1 MKYYTL
7 AEFKKLDLT
16 KYLNN
21 KVTKVQKR
29 FGREFKIEYYE
40 DFATF
45 DTEVST
51 IPAVEV
57 GLLYSWQACIF
68 GIPVHGRYVDEIK
81 ELIKHLYHHCHL
93 GFKQRLVF
101 YVHNLEYDYQFF
113 RALFDWKELFAVSK
127 RAILYAYAYG
137 IEWRCSYKMTNLSLE
152 KFTSQMNVKHQKLSG
167 EEFDYR
173 AIRTPDTD
181 LGKHIDYC
189 MYDVIGLYEAIKK
202 KLKQDGDNIVTVPM
216 TSTGYVR
223 RDCRRAMQKNKN
235 NRKLFENMKLS
246 RNLWKWV
253 KDAFRGGNTHA
264 NRFKAGLVIPDVVSY
279 DMASAYPAV
288 IMYERFA
295 SSPYYQIDPP
305 TSTDQLI
312 SWLSNKDYTYL
323 FDIVLLNIETKVSV
337 PYIPISKCQYIDHSS
352 LVEDNGRIL
361 SCRKIQMRCNEDD
374 LKIILRQYN
383 NPKFEIRVVESVYA
397 ETAMLPKELRQCV
410 SEYFAKKTELKNV
423 EGMDYFYAKAK
434 ALLNSIFGL
443 MCCDPVHYDIDIDE
457 GGEWV
462 SAEPKRD
469 MFDSDEEYVDALV
482 SMQEYKLS
490 KFYESMNSFLPY
502 QWGMQVTSKCRAR
515 LQEAI
520 DIIDSYANYD
530 AEHSKFVYA
539 DTDSCKFEFDQAI
552 MDEIDKIN
560 DRIIGYADA
569 SDVPARAYTKDGE
582 LQTLGVWDY
591 ETKSYGGGVYRKFR
605 TYGAKKYA
613 VEYDKKG
620 KHIFEVTVAG
630 LNKKKAAKYYCNV
643 ENFLLKT
650 TVEDSGRTIAVYDDN
665 IQPHYVNVE
674 GKDYKIYANIAILDT
689 TYTLGVTERYKMIA
703 PNVIE
708 GICYAEVED

>member
-7 AEFKKLDLT
+7 AEFKKLDLPKVDT
-16 KYLNN
+16 
-21 KVTKVQKR
+21 VTKVQKR
-29 FGREFKIEYYE
+29 FGREFKVEYLK

-51 IPAVEV
+51 IPAAEV
-57 GLLYSWQACIF
+57 GLLYSWQACVF

-81 ELIKHLYHHCHL
+81 ELIRHLYIKLNL
-93 GFKQRLVF
+93 GFKRRLVI

-113 RALFDWKELFAVSK
+113 RALFNWKELFAVSK

-152 KFTSQMNVKHQKLSG
+152 KFTTQMMVEHQKLSG
-167 EEFDYR
+167 EKFDYR

-181 LGKHIDYC
+181 LGEHIDYC
-189 MYDVIGLYEAIKK
+189 MYDVMGLYEAIKK
-202 KLKQDGDNIVTVPM
+202 KLWQDGDNIVTVPM

-223 RDCRRAMQKNKN
+223 RDCRRAMQRNKKN
-235 NRKLFENMKLS
+235 RELFEKMRLS
-246 RNLWKWV
+246 RYLWRWV

-264 NRFKAGLVIPDVVSY
+264 NRFWSGVVVENVVSY

-295 SSPYYQIDPP
+295 SSPYYNIDPP
-305 TSTDQLI
+305 TSSEQLI
-312 SWLSNKDYTYL
+312 SWINNKEYTYL
-323 FDIVLLNIETKVSV
+323 FTIILENIETKASV
-337 PYIPISKCQYIDHSS
+337 PYIPVSKCQYLDQASV
-352 LVEDNGRIL
+352 VEDNGRVL
-361 SCRKIQMRCNEDD
+361 SCKKVQMRCNEDD
-374 LKIILRQYN
+374 LRIILKQYY
-383 NPKFEIRVVESVYA
+383 NPNFRITVTEAVYA
-397 ETAMLPKELRQCV
+397 ETALLPKELRQCV
-410 SEYFAKKTELKNV
+410 SDYFAKKTELKNV
-423 EGMDYFYAKAK
+423 EGQEYFYAKAK

-443 MCCDPVHYDIDIDE
+443 MCCDPVHYDIDIDDA
-457 GGEWV
+457 GEWV

-469 MFDSDEEYVDALV
+469 KYDTDEEFVDALI

-490 KFYESMNSFLPY
+490 KFYESQNSFLPY

-520 DIIDSYANYD
+520 DIIDAHANND
-530 AEHSKFVYA
+530 AAQSKFVYA
-539 DTDSCKFEFDQAI
+539 DTDSCKFIYDKDI
-552 MDEIDKIN
+552 MEEIDKIN
-560 DRIIGYADA
+560 DRIYGYAKA
-569 SDVPARAYTKDGE
+569 SDIPAQAYTKDGE

-591 ETKSYGGGVYRKFR
+591 ETAGYGGGVYRKFR

-630 LNKKKAAKYYCNV
+630 LNKKKAAKYYENV
-643 ENFLLKT
+643 DNFLLNT

-665 IQPHYVNVE
+665 IKPHYVNVE

-689 TYTLGVTERYKMIA
+689 TYTLGVTERYKQIA
-703 PNVIE
+703 PNVFE
-708 GICYAEVED
+708 GICYAEVEE